1 MMQKTNNKVEILLEE
16 CKKVGNSLE
25 NQIEEKS

>member
-1 MMQKTNNKVEILLEE
+1 MQKTNNKVKTLLEE
-16 CKKVGNSLE
+16 SKKVGNSLE

>member
-1 MMQKTNNKVEILLEE
+1 MMQKTNNKVKTLLEE
-16 CKKVGNSLE
+16 SKKVENSLE